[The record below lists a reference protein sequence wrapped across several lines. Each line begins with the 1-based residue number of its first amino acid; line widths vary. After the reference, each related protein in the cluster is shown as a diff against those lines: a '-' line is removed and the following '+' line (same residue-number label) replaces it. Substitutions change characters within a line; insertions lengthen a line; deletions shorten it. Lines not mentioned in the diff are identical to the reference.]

1 MILLLG
7 MWIVGVL
14 CSAFFSGT
22 ETGFYRV
29 NRVRMA
35 LDNRAGAWHLRRMLW
50 LANNPMLVVA
60 TTLVGNNLSN
70 YLVSLTTVLAT
81 QRILGD
87 NSSAELAVTIFLT
100 PVLFIY
106 GELLP
111 KHFFFQAPNRLLLAG
126 GRLFVIFTVLFAP
139 ATAVLWGMARLLQGL
154 VGQAPVKV
162 RSTLA
167 RKELQQV
174 LEEGHEMGI
183 LRPAQRRLA
192 QNMFAV
198 ADWPVLREVIPV
210 GRLPSVQLGTTRRE
224 ALRITER
231 YQVPFALVTEPTGR
245 RLVGYVRSIDLNGR
259 PNEPIHSYRSLMTI
273 PHQMTLLATLMEL
286 KNRQEIVARIIS
298 ADQRTLGLVTVR
310 RLTELMLQSN

>member
-1 MILLLG
+1 
-7 MWIVGVL
+7 MWIIGII

-29 NRVRMA
+29 NRVRLA
-35 LDNRAGAWHLRRMLW
+35 LDNRSGAGHLRRMLW

-81 QRILGD
+81 QRILGED
-87 NSSAELAVTIFLT
+87 SSAELVVAIFLT

-111 KHFFFQAPNRLLLAG
+111 KHFFFQAPNRLVSAG
-126 GRLFVIFTVLFAP
+126 GRLFLVFTVLFAP

-183 LRPAQRRLA
+183 LKPAQRRLA
-192 QNMFAV
+192 QNMFEA
-198 ADWPVLREVIPV
+198 ADWPVLRETIPV
-210 GRLPSVQLGTTRRE
+210 GRLPTVPLGATRRE
-224 ALRITER
+224 AIRLTER
-231 YQVPFALVTEPTGR
+231 YQVPFALITEANGR
-245 RLVGYVRSIDLNGR
+245 RVVGYVRSIDLNDR
-259 PNEPIHSYRSLMTI
+259 PHEPIHSYRSLMTI
-273 PHQMTLLATLMEL
+273 PHQTSLLAALMEL
-286 KNRQEIVARIIS
+286 KNRQEVVARIIS
-298 ADQRTLGLVTVR
+298 ADQRTLGLVTAR
-310 RLTELMLQSN
+310 RLTELLLQSN